1 MLYPYSVP
9 DFLTKKERLDIKD
22 RIFSLKDRWIT
33 LNGECGLANDPTKK
47 SFTLGHAGYVL
58 VDHKNLFESRADSI
72 TMLRDYFDD
81 VYDKTL
87 FFLKKE
93 LEVEIL
99 PFYEF
104 TLPGFHIFRG
114 PRKAAFGNLDL
125 HRDRDIFQHYPQSPD
140 YEKTTYAFSSLIH
153 STTRAHLE
161 YKRQDEEHVRSLEYK
176 EGDLNI
182 WHSYVYHKIGTC
194 DIEEN
199 QHRITYQ
206 GLVFKYKGKH
216 YMYF

>member
-9 DFLTKKERLDIKD
+9 GFLTKKERLDIKD

-58 VDHKNLFESRADSI
+58 VNHKSLFESREDGI
-72 TMLRDYFDD
+72 KMLRDYFDD

-114 PRKAAFGNLDL
+114 PRKSAFAKLSL
-125 HRDRDIFQHYPQSPD
+125 HRDKDIFQHYPQSPD
-140 YEKTTYAFSSLIH
+140 HEKTTYAFSSLIH
-153 STTRAHLE
+153 SNTRAHLE
-161 YKRQDEEHVRSLEYK
+161 YKRQEEEHIRSLEYK
-176 EGDLNI
+176 EGYLNI
-182 WHSYVYHKIGTC
+182 WHSYVLHKIGAC
-194 DIEEN
+194 DMEEN